1 MGLPGGS
8 DSKEPACSVQD
19 LGSIPGLGRSP
30 GGGKAWQPTPVF
42 LPEGFH
48 GQRSLAG
55 YSPRGRRESDKTERL
70 STHTHPSGHPVPNPL
85 RNRGKG
91 RTLPLSKGL
100 SLWGLTCAPF
110 SPRQLTFRQASKKQ
124 PYQTSHFP
132 CLSSPPAPVPSQK
145 GKRAHNTV
153 KFCP

>member
-30 GGGKAWQPTPVF
+30 GGGRAWQPTPVF

>member
-1 MGLPGGS
+1 M
-8 DSKEPACSVQD
+8 QD

-30 GGGKAWQPTPVF
+30 GGGRAWQPTPVF

>member
-30 GGGKAWQPTPVF
+30 GGGGAWQPTPVF

>member
-30 GGGKAWQPTPVF
+30 GGGRAWQPTPVF

-48 GQRSLAG
+48 GQRRLAG
-55 YSPRGRRESDKTERL
+55 YSPWGRKESDKTERL
-70 STHTHPSGHPVPNPL
+70 STHTHPSGHPAPNPL

-132 CLSSPPAPVPSQK
+132 CLSSLPAPVPSQK
-145 GKRAHNTV
+145 GKGAHITV